1 MSSIASS
8 LPCQVDGLLRIYTYT
23 EHSVFFEFENQEKLQ
38 KAKNAFT
45 LCVTNSSPLHLGESI
60 VLEHTNFVFSV
71 SADAPIKSVEELIR
85 RVTEMITTETSLR
98 KDLPVV
104 PITMEHLI
112 YKG

>member
-1 MSSIASS
+1 M
-8 LPCQVDGLLRIYTYT
+8 
-23 EHSVFFEFENQEKLQ
+23 
-38 KAKNAFT
+38 
-45 LCVTNSSPLHLGESI
+45 
-60 VLEHTNFVFSV
+60 LEHTNFVFSV

-98 KDLPVV
+98 KDLPVL